1 MARRKISFEPAAS
14 CEDLRG
20 LMAMKV
26 SLCGPHSLETSTFV
40 PVDALTV
47 AAENASGP
55 FCEMYVNLSHQ
66 VGSCWVLPASAGEAS
81 ASAARSVRVCM
92 ECLQEANELF
102 TTTSKLEPDRIS

>member
-1 MARRKISFEPAAS
+1 
-14 CEDLRG
+14 
-20 LMAMKV
+20 MAMKV

-66 VGSCWVLPASAGEAS
+66 VGFCWVLPASAGEAS
-81 ASAARSVRVCM
+81 ASAAKRARICMDASGKRTTPVRAA
-92 ECLQEANELF
+92 ANRHQNLRARR
-102 TTTSKLEPDRIS
+102 PDTP